1 MNIASLIVLDWLVVS
16 LCIMLKLSASIGCP
30 VVVLCRWMGE
40 GALKC
45 SLILSPNALPDSPMY
60 VVSQLMCG
68 HWYWY
73 MIPVWFV
80 LGSLSLGLPKAVLRV
95 LVPLK

>member
-1 MNIASLIVLDWLVVS
+1 MCGSWYFPMFLLSGGSWTRMNIDSLIVLDWLAVS

-30 VVVLCRWMGE
+30 VVVLCKWMGE

-45 SLILSPNALPDSPMY
+45 SLILSPSALPDSPMY

-68 HWYWY
+68 HWY
-73 MIPVWFV
+73 
-80 LGSLSLGLPKAVLRV
+80 
-95 LVPLK
+95 